1 MRLREERRV
10 ARASGSA
17 RVGRKLVLVIA
28 LVSIACL
35 LAPQVAAAHRNSDD
49 SAYEVTPLVSSNGV
63 PNTVVDPNL
72 LNAWGLDAGPATP
85 WWVADNHADLS
96 TLYNAAGAKLGLE
109 VTVTGGPTGL
119 VFNGGSGFPV
129 GPSNVSARF
138 IFSTEAGTING
149 WTPTAGTVAEIKVDA
164 SGSGAIYKGL
174 AIATTTAGPMLYA
187 TDFANARVDAFD
199 GGWAPVTTEGGFV
212 DEKIPAGYAPFG
224 IQTIGSR
231 IFVTYAKQ
239 GPTGDELHG
248 KGFGFVDAYDTAG
261 HLLSRVAR
269 HGTLNAPWGLAMAPE
284 NFGRF
289 GGDLLVGKDRK
300 STRLNSSHQII
311 SYAVFCLKKKIIH
324 RPRWPATTPIRLP
337 RRRAKYF
344 SSCTTS
350 PTARGSSHARHSPTD
365 DISSSS
371 TAETRNI
378 AI

>member
-1 MRLREERRV
+1 MRLREGWTV
-10 ARASGSA
+10 ARASASA
-17 RVGRKLVLVIA
+17 RMGRKLVLVIA
-28 LVSIACL
+28 LVSIACV

-72 LNAWGLDAGPATP
+72 LNAWGLDAGPASP

-119 VFNGGSGFPV
+119 VFNGGSGFLV

-138 IFSTEAGTING
+138 IFSTEAGTVNG

-164 SGSGAIYKGL
+164 SGAGAIYKGL
-174 AIATTTAGPMLYA
+174 AIATTTDGPMLYA
-187 TDFANARVDAFD
+187 TDFANARVDVFN

-224 IQTIGSR
+224 IQAIGSR

-261 HLLSRVAR
+261 HLLARVAR

-289 GGDLLVGKDRK
+289 GGDLLVGNFGDGRI
-300 STRLNSSHQII
+300 NA
-311 SYAVFCLKKKIIH
+311 YEE
-324 RPRWPATTPIRLP
+324 RPDGHFAFRGVLRDSEERPIAIDGLW
-337 RRRAKYF
+337 ALEF
-344 SSCTTS
+344 GHG
-350 PTARGSSHARHSPTD
+350 AANNGPTD
-365 DISSSS
+365 TLFF
-371 TAETRNI
+371 TAGPNGEQDGLFGSIR
-378 AI
+378 AADSDESD